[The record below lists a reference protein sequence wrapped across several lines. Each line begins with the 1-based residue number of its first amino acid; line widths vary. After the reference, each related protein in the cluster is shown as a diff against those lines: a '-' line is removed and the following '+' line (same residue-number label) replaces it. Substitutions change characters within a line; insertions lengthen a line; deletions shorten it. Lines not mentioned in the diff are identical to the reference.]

1 MIRPSLLRLAGTLLL
16 AASFFVFAY
25 GIASVFYGHIAVTA
39 ILILIFGLMLHF
51 GFCLM
56 DKGDDEEKDG
66 IGTDSHKEDFASAV
80 VLISHYADKY
90 HDKDA
95 EYAKEHIEA
104 LDDII
109 KDEDYHIQ
117 RARDLDRERI
127 DTEDMII
134 SIAERIKGRYDDTT
148 KESKS
153 PDKDGA
159 AEDRES

>member
-1 MIRPSLLRLAGTLLL
+1 MIRPSLLRLAGLIIL

-25 GIASVFYGHIAVTA
+25 GLASVFYGNFAVTCIIAV
-39 ILILIFGLMLHF
+39 IFGLMLHF

-56 DKGDDEEKDG
+56 DKGDEKDG
-66 IGTDSHKEDFASAV
+66 IRTDRRKEDFVSAV
-80 VLISHYADKY
+80 KLISHYADKY

-109 KDEDYHIQ
+109 KNEDYHIQ
-117 RARDLDRERI
+117 RALELDKQRI

-134 SIAERIKGRYDDTT
+134 SIAERIKGKYDDTT

-153 PDKDGA
+153 PYKDGA

>member
-1 MIRPSLLRLAGTLLL
+1 MIRPSLLRLAGTFLL

-25 GIASVFYGHIAVTA
+25 GIASVFYGNFAVTC
-39 ILILIFGLMLHF
+39 ILAVIFGLMLHF
-51 GFCLM
+51 GFRLM
-56 DKGDDEEKDG
+56 DKGDEEDC
-66 IGTDSHKEDFASAV
+66 IGTDRHKEYFASAV
-80 VLISHYADKY
+80 ELIRLYADKY

-117 RARDLDRERI
+117 RALDLDRQRI

-134 SIAERIKGRYDDTT
+134 SIAEKIKGRYDDE
-148 KESKS
+148 K
-153 PDKDGA
+153 
-159 AEDRES
+159 

>member
-1 MIRPSLLRLAGTLLL
+1 MIRPSLLRLAGMLLL

-39 ILILIFGLMLHF
+39 VLILIFGLMLHF

-56 DKGDDEEKDG
+56 DKGDEKDG
-66 IGTDSHKEDFASAV
+66 IRTDRYKKDFASAV
-80 VLISHYADKY
+80 ELIKLYADKY

-109 KDEDYHIQ
+109 KDEDYHMQ
-117 RARDLDRERI
+117 RALELDRERAQAESTII
-127 DTEDMII
+127 D
-134 SIAERIKGRYDDTT
+134 IAGKIRKTY
-148 KESKS
+148 
-153 PDKDGA
+153 GA
-159 AEDRES
+159 D

>member
-1 MIRPSLLRLAGTLLL
+1 MIRPSLLRLAGTFLL

-25 GIASVFYGHIAVTA
+25 GLASVFYGHIAVTC
-39 ILILIFGLMLHF
+39 ILAVIFGLMLHF

-56 DKGDDEEKDG
+56 DKGDEEKG
-66 IGTDSHKEDFASAV
+66 CRTDKHNEDFVSAV
-80 VLISHYADKY
+80 ELIKIYADKY

-117 RARDLDRERI
+117 RALDLDRQRI

-134 SIAERIKGRYDDTT
+134 SIAERIKGKYDDE
-148 KESKS
+148 K
-153 PDKDGA
+153 
-159 AEDRES
+159 

>member
-1 MIRPSLLRLAGTLLL
+1 MIRPSLMRLAGMLLL

-25 GIASVFYGHIAVTA
+25 GLASVFYGHIAVTC
-39 ILILIFGLMLHF
+39 ILAVIFGLMLHF

-56 DKGDDEEKDG
+56 DKGDEEKDG
-66 IGTDSHKEDFASAV
+66 TSTDRHNEDFVSAV
-80 VLISHYADKY
+80 ELIRFYADKY

-95 EYAKEHIEA
+95 EYAKEHLETRQDFIV
-104 LDDII
+104 DR
-109 KDEDYHIQ
+109 DYHIQ
-117 RARDLDRERI
+117 RALERDKQKI

-153 PDKDGA
+153 PYKDGA

>member
-1 MIRPSLLRLAGTLLL
+1 MIRPSLMRLAGLIIL

-39 ILILIFGLMLHF
+39 VLILIFGLMLHF

-56 DKGDDEEKDG
+56 DKGDEEKDG
-66 IGTDSHKEDFASAV
+66 IGADIHKEELASAV
-80 VLISHYADKY
+80 ELIRLYADKY

-117 RARDLDRERI
+117 RALELDKQRI

-134 SIAERIKGRYDDTT
+134 SIAEKIKGRYDDG
-148 KESKS
+148 KQ
-153 PDKDGA
+153 
-159 AEDRES
+159 

>member
-1 MIRPSLLRLAGTLLL
+1 MSKPSLLRLAGMLLL

-39 ILILIFGLMLHF
+39 ILAVIFGLMLHF
-51 GFCLM
+51 GLCLM
-56 DKGDDEEKDG
+56 DKGDEEMDG
-66 IGTDSHKEDFASAV
+66 ISTDRHKEDFASAV
-80 VLISHYADKY
+80 ELIRFYADKY

-109 KDEDYHIQ
+109 KNEDYHIQ
-117 RARDLDRERI
+117 RALDLDRQRI

-134 SIAERIKGRYDDTT
+134 TIAERIKGRYDDTT

-153 PDKDGA
+153 PYKDGA

>member
-39 ILILIFGLMLHF
+39 VLILIFGLMLHF
-51 GFCLM
+51 GFCLT
-56 DKGDDEEKDG
+56 DKDDEEDG
-66 IGTDSHKEDFASAV
+66 IRANRRKEDFVSAV
-80 VLISHYADKY
+80 ELIRLYADKY

-117 RARDLDRERI
+117 RALDLDRQRN

-134 SIAERIKGRYDDTT
+134 SIAERIKRKYDDE
-148 KESKS
+148 K
-153 PDKDGA
+153 
-159 AEDRES
+159 

>member
-1 MIRPSLLRLAGTLLL
+1 MIRPSLLRLAGTFLL

-25 GIASVFYGHIAVTA
+25 GLASVFYGHIAVTC
-39 ILILIFGLMLHF
+39 ILAVIFGLMLHF

-56 DKGDDEEKDG
+56 DKGDEEDC
-66 IGTDSHKEDFASAV
+66 IGTDRHKEDFASAV
-80 VLISHYADKY
+80 ELIRLYADKY

-117 RARDLDRERI
+117 RALDLDRQRI

-134 SIAERIKGRYDDTT
+134 SIAEKIKGRYDDTT

-153 PDKDGA
+153 TYKDGA

>member
-1 MIRPSLLRLAGTLLL
+1 MIRRSLMRLAGTILL

-39 ILILIFGLMLHF
+39 VLILIFGLMLHF

-56 DKGDDEEKDG
+56 DKSDEKMDR
-66 IGTDSHKEDFASAV
+66 IGADSHKEDFASAV

-95 EYAKEHIEA
+95 EYAKEHLEA
-104 LDDII
+104 REDII
-109 KDEDYHIQ
+109 KNEDYHIQ
-117 RARDLDRERI
+117 RALDLDRQRI

-134 SIAERIKGRYDDTT
+134 SIAEQIKGRYDNG
-148 KESKS
+148 KQ
-153 PDKDGA
+153 
-159 AEDRES
+159 

>member
-1 MIRPSLLRLAGTLLL
+1 MIRPSLLRLAGILLL

-25 GIASVFYGHIAVTA
+25 GLASVFYGHIAVTCIIA
-39 ILILIFGLMLHF
+39 IIFGLMLHF
-51 GFCLM
+51 GFRLM
-56 DKGDDEEKDG
+56 DKGDEEDC
-66 IGTDSHKEDFASAV
+66 IGTDRHKEDFASAV
-80 VLISHYADKY
+80 ELIRLYADKY

-109 KDEDYHIQ
+109 KNEDYHMQ
-117 RARDLDRERI
+117 RALDLDRQRI

-134 SIAERIKGRYDDTT
+134 SIAERIRGRYDDTT
-148 KESKS
+148 KERKS

>member
-1 MIRPSLLRLAGTLLL
+1 MSKPSLLRFAGTILL
-16 AASFFVFAY
+16 AASFPVFAY
-25 GIASVFYGHIAVTA
+25 GIASVFYGHIAVTC
-39 ILILIFGLMLHF
+39 ILAVIFGFMLHF
-51 GFCLM
+51 GLCLTN
-56 DKGDDEEKDG
+56 KGDEEMDC
-66 IGTDSHKEDFASAV
+66 IWDDIHKEELASAV
-80 VLISHYADKY
+80 ELIKLCADKY

-104 LDDII
+104 LNDII

-117 RARDLDRERI
+117 RALDLDKQRI

-134 SIAERIKGRYDDTT
+134 SIAEKIKGRYDDTT

-153 PDKDGA
+153 PYKDGA

>member
-1 MIRPSLLRLAGTLLL
+1 MIRPSLLRLAGTFLL

-39 ILILIFGLMLHF
+39 VLILIFGLMLHF
-51 GFCLM
+51 GFRLM
-56 DKGDDEEKDG
+56 DKGDAKDG
-66 IGTDSHKEDFASAV
+66 FRTDRHKEDFASAV
-80 VLISHYADKY
+80 ELIRLYADKY

-117 RARDLDRERI
+117 RALELDKERI
-127 DTEDMII
+127 GTEDMII
-134 SIAERIKGRYDDTT
+134 SIAERIRGRYDDTT

-153 PDKDGA
+153 TYKDGA
-159 AEDRES
+159 A

>member
-1 MIRPSLLRLAGTLLL
+1 MSKPSLLRLAGMILL

-25 GIASVFYGHIAVTA
+25 GLASVFYGHIAVTC
-39 ILILIFGLMLHF
+39 ILAVIFGLMLHF

-56 DKGDDEEKDG
+56 DRADEKGCIKA
-66 IGTDSHKEDFASAV
+66 DSRKEDFVSAV
-80 VLISHYADKY
+80 NLISHYADKY

-95 EYAKEHIEA
+95 EYAKEH
-104 LDDII
+104 LDTRKDII
-109 KDEDYHIQ
+109 KNEDYHIQ
-117 RARDLDRERI
+117 RALDLDKQRI

>member
-1 MIRPSLLRLAGTLLL
+1 MIRPSLMRLAGVLLL

-25 GIASVFYGHIAVTA
+25 GLASVFYGHIAVTC
-39 ILILIFGLMLHF
+39 ILAVIFGLMLHF

-56 DKGDDEEKDG
+56 DKGDEEDC
-66 IGTDSHKEDFASAV
+66 IGTDRHKEDFASAV
-80 VLISHYADKY
+80 ELIRLYADKY

-117 RARDLDRERI
+117 RALDLDRQRI

-153 PDKDGA
+153 TYKDGA
-159 AEDRES
+159 A

>member
-1 MIRPSLLRLAGTLLL
+1 MIRPSLLRLAGILLL

-39 ILILIFGLMLHF
+39 VLILIFGLMLHF

-56 DKGDDEEKDG
+56 DKGDEEMDG
-66 IGTDSHKEDFASAV
+66 IGTDRHKEDFVSAV
-80 VLISHYADKY
+80 ELISLYADKY

-109 KDEDYHIQ
+109 KNEDYHVQ
-117 RARDLDRERI
+117 RALDLDRERAQAESTII
-127 DTEDMII
+127 D
-134 SIAERIKGRYDDTT
+134 IAGKIRKNY
-148 KESKS
+148 
-153 PDKDGA
+153 GA
-159 AEDRES
+159 D

>member
-1 MIRPSLLRLAGTLLL
+1 MIRPSLLRLAGTFLL

-25 GIASVFYGHIAVTA
+25 GIASVFYGHIAVTC
-39 ILILIFGLMLHF
+39 ILAVIFGLMLHF

-56 DKGDDEEKDG
+56 DKGDEEDC
-66 IGTDSHKEDFASAV
+66 IGTDRHKEDFASAV
-80 VLISHYADKY
+80 ELIRLYADKY

-117 RARDLDRERI
+117 RALDLDRQRI

-134 SIAERIKGRYDDTT
+134 SIAEKIKGRYDDTT

-153 PDKDGA
+153 TYKDGA
-159 AEDRES
+159 A

>member
-1 MIRPSLLRLAGTLLL
+1 MIRPSLLRLAGTFLL

-39 ILILIFGLMLHF
+39 VLILIFGLMLHF

-56 DKGDDEEKDG
+56 DKGDEKDG
-66 IGTDSHKEDFASAV
+66 FRTDRHKEDFASAV
-80 VLISHYADKY
+80 ELIRLYADKY

-117 RARDLDRERI
+117 RALDRDRQRI

-134 SIAERIKGRYDDTT
+134 SIAERIKGRYDDG
-148 KESKS
+148 KQ
-153 PDKDGA
+153 
-159 AEDRES
+159 